1 MNEQPLLDLPVEL
14 ERRRARILNS
24 LLMGAVVGGG
34 ITMLAL
40 AYAAWRGDTW
50 LRALPFFTAYA
61 VLVFVFVNRRL
72 RHDLRVVVTVG
83 LIYLVGIYILQL
95 NGVGSSGS
103 WFLLLAPFFMFVLQG
118 ARAGIGTLVLS
129 VLVYAFFSLAHYAG
143 WGGWVAIDRPYNPIE
158 IGHVLNMGANFV
170 MLLIV
175 LGVLQWLSAQSEARS
190 LRDAHRHIAELDQAQ
205 RLLQERAVELS
216 AASRQSQ
223 KHAWQLEIAADML
236 DVTRGVV
243 DPGALLSQA
252 VQLLYERWR
261 EGGVNCVGVFMLAP
275 STAGERVELRA
286 VAEEGGLPSLEM
298 LSVPRGVYQALRS
311 GDPHAGRQTAGGWE
325 LTFPFR
331 GEIGRTSQFDSVL
344 YMRSDREDAF
354 SEDDFSPLQTL
365 ADQLSIAFQN
375 ALLLQRAQAQLQE
388 MTLYQQRYTMDTWRD
403 VMRTGARFMYAQ
415 GQIESA
421 PGAAPVSNA
430 IRESLQ
436 EERAVVG
443 CDEQAAF
450 IAVPITVRG
459 LVIGAVDIKKSG
471 DTWSREQIELVETLV
486 GQLGIALD
494 SASLFQDTQRR
505 AIRERLVGEVTARMR
520 ETLNMDTIL
529 KTAAQEVRQALEL
542 PEVVIRLSPPADEIR
557 ESNGQA

>member
-14 ERRRARILNS
+14 ERRRVRILNS

-40 AYAAWRGDTW
+40 AYSAWRGGAW

-61 VLVFVFVNRRL
+61 VLVLVFVNRRL
-72 RHDLRVVVTVG
+72 RHGLRVAVTVG

-103 WFLLLAPFFMFVLQG
+103 WFLLIAPFFMFILQG
-118 ARAGIGTLVLS
+118 ARTGTGTLVLS
-129 VLVYAFFSLAHYAG
+129 ALIYAFFSLAHYAG
-143 WGGWVAIDRPYNPIE
+143 WGGWVAIDRPYNPVE
-158 IGHVLNMGANFV
+158 IGHVINMGANFV

-205 RLLQERAVELS
+205 RLLQARAAELS
-216 AASRQSQ
+216 AVGRQAQ
-223 KHAWQLEIAADML
+223 KHARQLEIAADML
-236 DVTRGVV
+236 DATRGVA
-243 DPGALLSQA
+243 DPGALLNQA

-275 STAGERVELRA
+275 STAMKRVELRA
-286 VAEEGGLPSLEM
+286 VAEDGGPPSLET
-298 LSVPRGVYQALRS
+298 LSVPREVYQALRS
-311 GDPHAGRQTAGGWE
+311 GDPHAWRQAGGWG
-325 LTFPFR
+325 LAFPFQ
-331 GEIGRTSQFDSVL
+331 GEAIRASQFDSVL

-354 SEDDFSPLQTL
+354 SEDDLSPLQTL

-375 ALLLQRAQAQLQE
+375 ALLLQRAQDQLQE

-403 VMRTGARFMYAQ
+403 VMRTGARFMYAR
-415 GQIESA
+415 GRTESA

-436 EERAVVG
+436 EDHAVVG
-443 CDEQAAF
+443 YDEQAAF

-471 DTWSREQIELVETLV
+471 GDAWSREQIELVETLV

-505 AIRERLVGEVTARMR
+505 AMRERLVGEVTARIR
-520 ETLNMDTIL
+520 ETLNVETVL
-529 KTAAQEVRQALEL
+529 KTAAREVRQALEL
-542 PEVVIRLSPPADEIR
+542 PEVVIRLAPPAGE
-557 ESNGQA
+557 G